1 MSNAKFATKE
11 FASDLKRAKAIGEKA
26 YNAFVKERLE
36 QDPPEKKFHD
46 PSKPIGL
53 KHSKT

>member
-53 KHSKT
+53 KYSKT